1 MKRIIPISLIL
12 TILPGCFT
20 VTAPATS
27 NEEEQDRNNDS
38 TMNTNSAPSISGTP
52 NTSTKI
58 GNYYSFLPRASDS
71 EGDDLTFYISNKP
84 SWATFD
90 ERTGEMFGT
99 PDKEMTHNNIEITV
113 SDGEHQTS
121 LDQFQI
127 DVQASPK
134 YSVEISWETPS
145 ENTDGSSLSN
155 ISKYKVSYGKSIN
168 QQDQITYFDA
178 SQSNGIINDLEPGE
192 YYFSMSTITENSL
205 VSDAS
210 ATYYFQVSQ

>member
-1 MKRIIPISLIL
+1 MKRIIPISLML
-12 TILPGCFT
+12 TILPGCLT
-20 VTAPATS
+20 VTAP
-27 NEEEQDRNNDS
+27 EQSNNDS
-38 TMNTNSAPSISGTP
+38 SMNKAPSISGAP
-52 NTSTKI
+52 NTSAKV
-58 GNYYSFLPRASDS
+58 GSYYNFLPNASDN
-71 EGDDLTFYISNKP
+71 EGDDLTFSISNKP
-84 SWATFD
+84 TWATFD

-99 PDKEMTHNNIEITV
+99 PDKEMIHNNIEITV
-113 SDGEHQTS
+113 TDGEHRTS
-121 LDQFQI
+121 LSQFEI

-134 YSVEISWETPS
+134 YSVEISWEKAT

-210 ATYYFQVSQ
+210 TTYYFQISQ